1 MRIMTDRVK
10 AYLVVL
16 EIAYRE
22 DRAQPIEDAIRMIK
36 GVEKVEPYIAHS
48 EDYAMYQQGFFD
60 ARRKIYECLA
70 SDPDLGNIAKNGV

>member
-16 EIAYRE
+16 EIAYKE
-22 DRAQPIEDAIRMIK
+22 DRAEPIEQAIRMIK
-36 GVEKVEPYIAHS
+36 GVEKVEPYIARA

-70 SDPDLGNIAKNGV
+70 ADPDLSNMPKDGV